1 MGKRF
6 DFEYIVIGGGV
17 AGIAAAMKLAKAK
30 RKVALI
36 EQNKWGGANVNSRD
50 VPQKALFHFS
60 HLYAEAIAGSKF
72 GISSNNLRYNYPSV
86 ARWRDIAIAKST
98 PKKKD
103 LEAAG
108 VVCLKGKAHFVG
120 PNDIA
125 VGDGQISANK
135 FIIATGSEMAE
146 NNISGLDTTP
156 YLTPETALTVERP
169 PKAVLIVGGGASG
182 CEIVNYYA
190 ELGAKVVIVE
200 MKNKLLPREDAEVS
214 ELVEQYFDK
223 KLGVKVFTK
232 TRVVALEKD
241 KHGSKVV
248 FSRNGSERAVRVETI
263 VLATGSKPATDLGLP
278 NAKVSFDKTGIVV
291 DRTLQTSARNIFAIG
306 DVIGGDSSTERAIY
320 TAEIATLNMLE
331 RNKTYINFDG
341 FIRTVDTYPQIA
353 SVGMTEKE
361 IAKKAKKYKKV
372 LVPLSATQAATTSD
386 FKIGFLK
393 MIADNQGKIISAT
406 AVSPDAA
413 LVLQEVAL
421 AIRHKLPLTQVASTP
436 HPSGS
441 WAELV
446 KIAAKQLLSK

>member
-36 EQNKWGGANVNSRD
+36 EQNKWGGVSVNSRD
-50 VPQKALFHFS
+50 VPAKALFNFS
-60 HLYAEAIAGSKF
+60 HLYADAISGSKF
-72 GISSNNLRYNYPSV
+72 GISSANLRYNYPSV
-86 ARWRDIAIAKST
+86 AHWRDQAVSKSI

-103 LEAAG
+103 LEDAG

-120 PNDIA
+120 PNDVA

-135 FIIATGSEMAE
+135 FIIATGAEMAE
-146 NNISGLDTTP
+146 NNISGLDSVP
-156 YLTPETALTVERP
+156 HLTPATALTIERP
-169 PKAVLIVGGGASG
+169 PKAVLVVGGGPSG
-182 CEIVNYYA
+182 CEIAEYYA

-214 ELVEQYFDK
+214 ELIEQYFDK
-223 KLGVKVFTK
+223 KLGIKVFTK

-241 KHGSKVV
+241 KHSSKVV

-263 VLATGSKPATDLGLP
+263 VLATGSKPATDIGLP

-291 DRTLQTSARNIFAIG
+291 DRALQTSARNVFAIG

-320 TAEIATLNMLE
+320 TAEIAVLNMIE

-341 FIRTVDTYPQIA
+341 FMRVIDTYPQIA

-361 IAKKAKKYKKV
+361 VAKKTKKYKKV
-372 LVPLSATQAATTSD
+372 LIPLSAAQASITSD
-386 FKIGFLK
+386 FRIGFLK
-393 MIADNQGKIISAT
+393 LIADNQGKLIGAT
-406 AVSPDAA
+406 AVCPNAEE
-413 LVLQEVAL
+413 VLQEAAL
-421 AIRHKLPLTQVASTP
+421 AIRHKLPLTQIASTP
-436 HPSGS
+436 HPIGA
-441 WAELV
+441 WTELL
-446 KIAAKQLLSK
+446 KIGTKQLLNK